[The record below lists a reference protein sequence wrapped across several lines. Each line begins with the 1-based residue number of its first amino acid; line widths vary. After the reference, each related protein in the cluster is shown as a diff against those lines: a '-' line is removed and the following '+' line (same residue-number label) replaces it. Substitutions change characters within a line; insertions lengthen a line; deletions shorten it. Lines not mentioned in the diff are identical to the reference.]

1 MKDIAKDLED
11 RLALLHV
18 RWEVAFWAF
27 TNRPDFAGMAAVLE
41 HGLHDGDETCVK
53 MVQAIVDPADMDSA
67 EFWGTPL
74 GVLLFAAG
82 GYPRD
87 MVPQSVVVSLLRC
100 SRQYVH
106 ELIVSKKLLSVA
118 TPVGSTVTR
127 MVDAKG
133 VQALV
138 KKKIDKLVK

>member
-1 MKDIAKDLED
+1 MKDIVKDLED
-11 RLALLHV
+11 RLALLNV
-18 RWEVAFWAF
+18 RHEVAFAMF
-27 TNRPDFAGMAAVLE
+27 TGHYPYPEVAARLE
-41 HGLHDGDETCVK
+41 EGLHEGNQDTVK
-53 MVQAIVDPADMDSA
+53 RVQAVVDPADMDSA
-67 EFWGTPL
+67 EFWATPL

-82 GYPRD
+82 GYPRP
-87 MVPQSVVVSLLRC
+87 MVPQAVVVSVLRC

-106 ELIVSKKLLSVA
+106 ELLVSKKLLSVA

-138 KKKIDKLVK
+138 KKKIDRLVK